1 MHNPLPPA
9 MRALSVALLLLA
21 VSVTF
26 AQPKINSFSPAT
38 GPAGTA
44 VTITGSGFNAAVAG
58 NIVYFGAVRAAVT
71 GASASV
77 LTVTA
82 PAGATYEPV
91 SVLNAATGRTGYASK
106 PFTLTFAN
114 PFGTLPDKSF
124 QPKVDFNTDYAPSI
138 VRFSDLDGDGNSDI
152 VVGAFTGIFIL
163 RNNFIQGSITAASF
177 ATRITLPS
185 SSLNSAVVVKD
196 VDGDGKPDVVAASGY
211 NNTVSVWRN
220 ISATGSLTLS
230 SFAAPVSFSTGS
242 ANPSNNLSLAI
253 DDIDVDGRPELVVG
267 NLSSGTVSVFRNLSV
282 PGAINTSS
290 FAARVDFTT
299 AGSPTNVAISDLD
312 GDGKPDL
319 ITANQDY
326 GTIAPGTVSVLRNTS
341 ATGTIDANSFA
352 AHVEFATQNNPVS
365 VTASDIDGD
374 GKPDLVAAN
383 SRSGSISVLRN
394 TASVGSIN
402 ASSFSPK
409 VDFAIS
415 PSSLSVG
422 DVSGDGKP
430 DIVTAGSGNVSILRN
445 TASTGSITTSSF
457 ASKTDFSAAEASGNV
472 SALGDL
478 DGDGIPEAGF
488 ANSSSYS
495 ISVLKIYATP
505 TATASPQ
512 VVSFSPLNGPVGITV
527 NITGSNFN
535 TTPGKNLV
543 YFGAVRAEVT
553 GGSSA
558 NLTVKVPAGATYQPF
573 SVLDSATGLT
583 GYSSRPFNTT
593 FTNPFGTGIPA
604 NFYRQGV
611 NFPVGTT
618 SSAIA
623 ISDLDGDRKPDLV
636 VTNFYNGNTVTVL
649 HNKSATGTVDAASFE
664 APVLF
669 SATPVNSSIKGPVD
683 VATGDLD
690 GDGKPEI
697 VVTHYGSGTV
707 QIFHNRSAASVINST
722 SFEAPV
728 TFSLGGNP
736 PGFVAIS
743 DLDGDGKPELIAGI
757 TGASSISV
765 FVNTTTRG
773 NINPASFSTRIDLP
787 VASPASAVT
796 VRDVDQDGK
805 PDIIAAISG
814 NTGVTGSGLVTVF
827 RNTATPGS
835 LSSTSFATRVDLP
848 AADHPVSVAV
858 ADFDGD
864 GRQDIAYGSN
874 TRLDIFQNTGTPGS
888 ITTASFSNVPVAATS
903 YASFIAV
910 DDLDGDG
917 KPDIAGT
924 GKNGSLPD
932 LLVLR
937 NVSVPGTLTASSFTS
952 TTLTTG
958 SAFNS
963 LAIGDLDGDGI
974 PELVPINLSSGVTV
988 LKINVPS
995 TLQPPTVTGFSPTI
1009 GAVGTVVTITGTNFN
1024 AIPDNNVVYFGA
1036 VRAAVTGGS
1045 VTSLTVVVPSGGTN
1059 QPFSVLNTATGLTGY
1074 AARPFNTTFNNPF
1087 GFAAIPDNFFKP
1099 KINFITGTLPY
1110 SVALGDLNGDGKPE
1124 MVVVNE
1130 NANTIS
1136 ILRNTS
1142 SPGNSSFDAKVDLPV
1157 GTDPRAVV
1165 IGDVNGDGLPD
1176 IVVANAGSSTVSVLR
1191 TLASTPGGPVTA
1203 SSFAPRIDFAA
1214 GSTPYSVAIGDLDG
1228 NGKPDLVV
1236 ANLMAGTVSVL
1247 QNTGTPGAI
1256 YPPSFAAPVS
1266 FAAGTYPRFVA
1277 VSDLDGDRKID
1288 IAVVN
1293 ERSNTVSAFHNTTT
1307 TGNIDASSFA
1317 PMISFATG
1325 SNPNNLAIGDI
1336 DVDGKPDL
1344 VVTNFAS
1351 NTVSVLRNTSTAGN
1365 LNAGSFASKADFA
1378 TGSQPFYVVIGNING
1393 DGLPDIATVNAVSN
1407 NISVLRNQSVPGNIT
1422 TGTFAGKVDFATGN
1436 YPVSIALG
1444 DLDGSGI
1451 PEIIAADAGSN
1462 RVSILTINV
1471 AQPPA
1476 VTSVNPV
1483 SGPAGSTVTITG
1495 ANFNPAA
1502 ASNQVYFGAVKA
1514 QITDGTSGSLTV
1526 TVPAG
1531 ATYQPVTVLN
1541 SANGLIGYSSLPFVT
1556 TFTNPLGN
1564 GIPANFYRP
1573 KVDFS
1578 TGSSSFLYAVA
1589 FGDLDGD
1596 GKPDM
1601 VGVNKLFQT
1610 ISVLRNISPAGSI
1623 TASSFAAPLVIPT
1636 TTNPQSVVLADIDGD
1651 GKLDIVTAN
1660 PDNSSFSILCNMASP
1675 GTLTAASFAAQT
1687 NFSAGQYIS
1696 SLAVGDL
1703 DLDGKS
1709 DIVATNLYSGTVSVF
1724 RNTTNTGV
1732 VNASSFA
1739 AGVSSPAGNFPRFV
1753 VIRDMDGDGKPDLVV
1768 ANERSNNVSVLRN
1781 TAVPGGFVPSSF
1793 ATKADFAA
1801 GSSPSGVAV
1810 GDVDQDGK
1818 PDIAVVNYG
1827 SNTVS
1832 VLQNRSVLGT
1842 VNAGSF
1848 ASKIDFGVGG
1858 QPLFVTIGDADG
1870 DGLADLVTANS
1881 ASNNV
1886 SVLHNAGTANGVT
1899 AQSFAPVVYFG
1910 TSGYPLWVALG
1921 DLDGDGIAELATA
1934 NAANATISVLK
1945 AGAPFQTIA
1954 QATSPASQAAADVAS
1969 AGTLQA
1975 YPNPTS
1981 GNFTLQ
1987 LQSMKGSAANVE
1999 VFSENGKP
2007 VERRVINT
2015 GSKAARFV
2023 LRLSLRNQPAGV
2035 YYVKVTTINGVQI
2048 AKVVVQR

>member
-1 MHNPLPPA
+1 MHNPSPVS
-9 MRALSVALLLLA
+9 MRALSFALLFFI
-21 VSVTF
+21 VSATL

-44 VTITGSGFNAAVAG
+44 VTITGSGFNVAAAGNIVYFGAVRAAVTSASASALTVTVPAGATYEPVSVLNAATGRTGYASKSFTLTFANPFGALPDKPFQPKVDFNTDYAPSIVRFSDLDGDGNSDIVVGALTGIFILRNNFIQGSITAASFATRITLPASSLNSAVVVKDVDGDGKPDIVAASGNNNVVSVWRNISTTGSLTISSFAAPVSFPAPSSAPLVALSLAINDIDGDGRPDLVVANVNGSMVSVFRNISVPGAINTSSFAPRVDFNAVGSPSSVAISDLDGDGKPDMIITSSENPDGIAPGIISVFRNTSATGTIDANSFAAHVEFATENNPFNVSANDIDGDGKPDLIAGNFHSGSISVLRNTAVSGSINASSFSPKVDFVISPNSLSVGDVSGDGKPDILTTDYDKILILRNTASTGSITASSFASAAEFAASNAASNGTPALGDLDGDGIPEVGFANSITNSIAVLKIYATPTAPPQITSFSPATGPAGTAVTITGSSFNVAAAG

-71 GASASV
+71 GASASA
-77 LTVTA
+77 LTVTV

-114 PFGTLPDKSF
+114 PFGALPDKPF
-124 QPKVDFNTDYAPSI
+124 QPKVDFSTDYAPSI

-185 SSLNSAVVVKD
+185 SSLNSAVAVKD
-196 VDGDGKPDVVAASGY
+196 VDGDGKPDIVAASGY
-211 NNTVSVWRN
+211 SNTVSVWRN

-267 NLSSGTVSVFRNLSV
+267 NLSSGMVSVFRNLSV

-290 FAARVDFTT
+290 FAARVNFTT
-299 AGSPTNVAISDLD
+299 AGSPTSVAISDLD

-326 GTIAPGTVSVLRNTS
+326 STIAPGTVSVLRNTS
-341 ATGTIDANSFA
+341 VTGTIDANSFA
-352 AHVEFATQNNPVS
+352 AHVEFATENNPVN
-365 VTASDIDGD
+365 VIASDIDGD
-374 GKPDLVAAN
+374 GKPDLIAAN

-394 TASVGSIN
+394 TASAGSIN

-430 DIVTAGSGNVSILRN
+430 DIITVGSGNVSILRN
-445 TASTGSITTSSF
+445 TASAGSITASSF
-457 ASKTDFSAAEASGNV
+457 ASKADFPAAEASGNV

-478 DGDGIPEAGF
+478 DGDGIPEVGF

-505 TATASPQ
+505 TATAPPQ
-512 VVSFSPLNGPVGITV
+512 ITSFNPPSGPVGTTI

-535 TTPGKNLV
+535 TTP
-543 YFGAVRAEVT
+543 A
-553 GGSSA
+553 
-558 NLTVKVPAGATYQPF
+558 
-573 SVLDSATGLT
+573 
-583 GYSSRPFNTT
+583 
-593 FTNPFGTGIPA
+593 
-604 NFYRQGV
+604 
-611 NFPVGTT
+611 
-618 SSAIA
+618 
-623 ISDLDGDRKPDLV
+623 
-636 VTNFYNGNTVTVL
+636 
-649 HNKSATGTVDAASFE
+649 
-664 APVLF
+664 
-669 SATPVNSSIKGPVD
+669 
-683 VATGDLD
+683 
-690 GDGKPEI
+690 
-697 VVTHYGSGTV
+697 
-707 QIFHNRSAASVINST
+707 
-722 SFEAPV
+722 
-728 TFSLGGNP
+728 
-736 PGFVAIS
+736 
-743 DLDGDGKPELIAGI
+743 
-757 TGASSISV
+757 
-765 FVNTTTRG
+765 
-773 NINPASFSTRIDLP
+773 
-787 VASPASAVT
+787 
-796 VRDVDQDGK
+796 
-805 PDIIAAISG
+805 
-814 NTGVTGSGLVTVF
+814 
-827 RNTATPGS
+827 
-835 LSSTSFATRVDLP
+835 
-848 AADHPVSVAV
+848 
-858 ADFDGD
+858 
-864 GRQDIAYGSN
+864 
-874 TRLDIFQNTGTPGS
+874 
-888 ITTASFSNVPVAATS
+888 
-903 YASFIAV
+903 
-910 DDLDGDG
+910 
-917 KPDIAGT
+917 
-924 GKNGSLPD
+924 
-932 LLVLR
+932 
-937 NVSVPGTLTASSFTS
+937 
-952 TTLTTG
+952 
-958 SAFNS
+958 
-963 LAIGDLDGDGI
+963 
-974 PELVPINLSSGVTV
+974 
-988 LKINVPS
+988 
-995 TLQPPTVTGFSPTI
+995 
-1009 GAVGTVVTITGTNFN
+1009 
-1024 AIPDNNVVYFGA
+1024 NNVVYFGA

-1045 VTSLTVVVPSGGTN
+1045 ATSLTVVVPSGGTA

-1087 GFAAIPDNFFKP
+1087 GFTGIPDNFFKP
-1099 KINFITGTLPY
+1099 KIDFTTGQLPY

-1136 ILRNTS
+1136 ILRNIS
-1142 SPGNSSFDAKVDLPV
+1142 SPGNSSFATKIDLPV
-1157 GTDPRAVV
+1157 GTDPRAIV
-1165 IGDVNGDGLPD
+1165 IGDVNGDGMPD

-1191 TLASTPGGPVTA
+1191 NLASTPGGVITA
-1203 SSFAPRIDFAA
+1203 SSFAPKTDFAA
-1214 GSTPYSVAIGDLDG
+1214 GSTPYSVAIGDVDG

-1247 QNTGTPGAI
+1247 QNTGTPGAM
-1256 YPPSFAAPVS
+1256 YPPSFAAPVG

-1277 VSDLDGDRKID
+1277 VSDLDGDGKMD

-1293 ERSNTVSAFHNTTT
+1293 ERSNTVSVSRNTATM
-1307 TGNIDASSFA
+1307 GNTDASSFA
-1317 PMISFATG
+1317 PMVSFATG

-1344 VVTNFAS
+1344 VVTNFGS
-1351 NTVSVLRNTSTAGN
+1351 NSVSVLRNTSTTGN
-1365 LNAGSFASKADFA
+1365 LAAGSFASRADFT
-1378 TGSQPFYVVIGNING
+1378 TGNQPFYVAIGNING
-1393 DGLPDIATVNAVSN
+1393 DETPDIATVNAGSN
-1407 NISVLRNQSVPGNIT
+1407 TISVLRNQSVPGSIT

-1436 YPVSIALG
+1436 YPVGIALG

-1451 PEIIAADAGSN
+1451 PEIISANAGSN
-1462 RVSILTINV
+1462 TVSILTINT
-1471 AQPPA
+1471 AQPPV
-1476 VTSVNPV
+1476 VTSVNPA

-1502 ASNQVYFGAVKA
+1502 AGNQVYFGAVKA
-1514 QITDGTSGSLTV
+1514 QITGGTSGSLTV

-1541 SANGLIGYSSLPFVT
+1541 NANGLIGYSPLPFVT
-1556 TFTNPLGN
+1556 TFTNPLGT

-1601 VGVNKLFQT
+1601 VGVNRIFQT

-1623 TASSFAAPLVIPT
+1623 TASSFAAPLVIST

-1660 PDNSSFSILCNMASP
+1660 PDNSSFSILRNMASP
-1675 GTLTAASFAAQT
+1675 GTLTAASFAVRADI
-1687 NFSAGQYIS
+1687 SAGQYIS

-1703 DLDGKS
+1703 DLDGRS
-1709 DIVATNLYSGTVSVF
+1709 DIAVTNLYSGTVSVF
-1724 RNTTNTGV
+1724 RNTTTAGV
-1732 VNASSFA
+1732 INVSSFA

-1753 VIRDMDGDGKPDLVV
+1753 VIRDMDGDGKSDLVI
-1768 ANERSNNVSVLRN
+1768 ANERSNNVSVLHN
-1781 TAVPGGFVPSSF
+1781 TSVPGNIVSTSF

-1801 GSSPSGVAV
+1801 GSSPSGVAA

-1858 QPLFVTIGDADG
+1858 QPLFVAIGDADG

-1886 SVLHNAGTANGVT
+1886 TVLRNAGSANIVST
-1899 AQSFAPVVYFG
+1899 QSFTPAVNFG

-1934 NAANATISVLK
+1934 NAANGTISVLK
-1945 AGAPFQTIA
+1945 VNALQQTVA
-1954 QATSPASQAAADVAS
+1954 RATSTGLQAAADA
-1969 AGTLQA
+1969 APAETLQV
-1975 YPNPTS
+1975 YPNPTPDD
-1981 GNFTLQ
+1981 FTLQ
-1987 LQSMKGSAANVE
+1987 LQGVTGSAAQVE
-1999 VFSENGKP
+1999 VFSKNGTS
-2007 VERRVINT
+2007 VERRVINMS
-2015 GSKAARFV
+2015 SKAARFT

-2035 YYVKVTTINGVQI
+2035 YYVKVTTLNGVQI